1 MKGFKNWTLLLYF
14 SLSFIGM
21 ELVLRE
27 FTVGGS
33 IFSLDQAIISL
44 FAIAMAV
51 ICFLVCSL
59 FTPRVNRILAAI
71 CLGLAAGV
79 FASQLVYHRIFT
91 TFYSVYSAGNAGQ
104 VWQFWREAL
113 AGIVGSGLQVLLL
126 FLPMAILLAVG
137 KRIISFAKI
146 RWTLRGILAVI
157 IILSHTGGIAVVQAG
172 EHQQSSAY
180 SYYYEKSFPVHSV
193 QKLGLITTMRLDCQ
207 RLITGWTPAITP
219 PPIEDMPI
227 WTPAP
232 EEEAPVEYNVMDI
245 DFAGLLAAEE
255 DESIQD
261 MHRYFQISPPSE
273 KNEFTG
279 KYQGYNLILITA
291 EGFSHLA
298 VREDVTPTLYK
309 MVQEGYTFTNFH
321 TPLWGVSTSDG
332 EYVACTGLIPKT
344 GVWSFKRSA
353 GNSLPLVMGNQL
365 KRLGYQ
371 TVAYHN
377 HSYKYYGRDLSHPNM
392 GYEYKGIGKGLVMK
406 KAWPRSDLEM
416 MEKTVP
422 EYIGDHQFHAYYM
435 TVSGHLNYN
444 FYGNEMAVKNKKYV
458 KDLPYSDAAKAYL
471 ATQIEFDRAMEYLL
485 QKLEDAGI
493 ADRTLIA
500 ISADHYPY
508 GLELSAI
515 EELAGRKIDNNFDLY
530 RNSFI
535 LWTKGMEPLTIDEPC
550 SSLDII
556 PTLSNLLGLEY
567 DSRLLM
573 GRDIHS
579 SAEPLVIFADGSFIT
594 GKGRYDAIA
603 DKFECMP
610 GVSVDEGYVESVA
623 ATVVRKMYYSAMI
636 LDTDYYAKIL
646 PKR

>member
-59 FTPRVNRILAAI
+59 FNPRVNRILAAI

-79 FASQLVYHRIFT
+79 FASQLVYHSIFT
-91 TFYSVYSAGNAGQ
+91 TFYSIYSAGNAGQ

-113 AGIVGSGLQVLLL
+113 AGIVGNGLQVLLL
-126 FLPMAILLAVG
+126 FLPMAILLAAG
-137 KRIISFAKI
+137 RRIISFAKI

-261 MHRYFQISPPSE
+261 MHRYFQIIPPSE

-309 MVQEGYTFTNFH
+309 MVQEGYTFSNFH

-377 HSYKYYGRDLSHPNM
+377 HSYKYYGRNLSHPNM
-392 GYEYKGIGKGLVMK
+392 GYECKGVGNGLVMK

-594 GKGRYDAIA
+594 DKGRYDAIA